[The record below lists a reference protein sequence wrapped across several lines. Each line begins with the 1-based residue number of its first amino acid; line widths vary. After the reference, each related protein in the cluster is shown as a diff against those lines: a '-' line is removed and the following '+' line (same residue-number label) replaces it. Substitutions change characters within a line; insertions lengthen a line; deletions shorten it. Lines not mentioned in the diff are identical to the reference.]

1 MLIDIGVGTYTAQ
14 TFNSHRYELFYM
26 QSQYHN
32 CPDINGVQQQA
43 GGAFSAHNASLK
55 SDTNTVH
62 FTADIAGAYPKEAHV
77 KHWHRSL
84 TFDLVAN
91 SISLEDKYNLE
102 KHVHPQTVH
111 FITPSSLKVSKTS
124 SGLTLVGEHGV
135 NVKMT
140 VDWKV
145 FELKEE
151 VKSLEGDTHLT
162 NVWGKS
168 VQRLS
173 LHTKESHKEVNGHFA
188 FKFEAGH

>member
-43 GGAFSAHNASLK
+43 GGAFTAHNASLH
-55 SDTNTVH
+55 SDANSVH
-62 FTADIAGAYPKEAHV
+62 FTADIAAAYPKEAHV

-84 TFDLVAN
+84 TFDLGAN
-91 SISLEDKYNLE
+91 SVALEEKYVLE
-102 KHVHPQTVH
+102 KHIHAQALH
-111 FITPSSLKVSKTS
+111 FITPNNLKITKMGD
-124 SGLTLVGEHGV
+124 GLTLVGDHGV
-135 NVKMT
+135 SVKMA

-145 FELKEE
+145 FDLKEE
-151 VKSLEGDTHLT
+151 VKSLGGDTHLT
-162 NVWGKS
+162 HVWGES
-168 VQRLS
+168 VKRFT
-173 LHTKESHKEVNGHFA
+173 LHTKESHKEINGHFT